1 MQPIIHKA
9 GITLELN
16 PLSLGISPSDRAL
29 LYLNSDTTISVLV
42 ERPSRLHFGLGKPRV
57 ILLGKLGPRAT
68 DILLTALE
76 RKADFRVRII
86 EVEPAHI
93 SRTGRTSVYVSVWG
107 NPADIVGP
115 TVSRAIFTRS
125 RINDPDPSQSDS

>member
-9 GITLELN
+9 AIALELN
-16 PLSLGISPSDRAL
+16 PLSVGVSPSERAL
-29 LYLNSDTTISVLV
+29 LSLNSDTTISVLV
-42 ERPSRLHFGLGKPRV
+42 ERPSRLPFGLGKQRV

-68 DILLTALE
+68 DILLPALE

-115 TVSRAIFTRS
+115 TVSRAIFTHS
-125 RINDPDPSQSDS
+125 RTNDPDPSQSDS